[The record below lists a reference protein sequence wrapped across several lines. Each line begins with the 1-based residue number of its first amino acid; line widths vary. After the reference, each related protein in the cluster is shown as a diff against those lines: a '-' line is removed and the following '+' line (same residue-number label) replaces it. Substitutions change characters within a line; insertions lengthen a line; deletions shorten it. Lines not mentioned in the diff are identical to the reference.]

1 MGAHVAILR
10 RTPHHEDLI
19 TSTDS
24 EVLCR
29 LVDRW
34 VGQGGKASLA
44 NTADADILEFLLA
57 NLEHWI
63 GREKITDGNNVQR
76 VWCFHTMTGTW
87 VNGKK
92 AHGTGLF
99 GMQ

>member
-24 EVLCR
+24 EVLCQ
-29 LVDRW
+29 LVARW
-34 VGQGGKASLA
+34 VGQGGNTSLDI
-44 NTADADILEFLLA
+44 TADADILEYILT
-57 NLEHWI
+57 NLEYWI

-87 VNGKK
+87 ANGKK
-92 AHGTGLF
+92 AHESGLF
-99 GMQ
+99 GIQ